1 MTQRIGKRMLV
12 VGSSNAGKSTLARRR
27 DLESWV
33 HHLRWSRIA
42 LIRLRSA
49 GDIAR

>member
-1 MTQRIGKRMLV
+1 VTQRIGKRTFV

-33 HHLRWSRIA
+33 HHPR
-42 LIRLRSA
+42 
-49 GDIAR
+49 